1 MNRDEAYKLVVSMVS
16 NKNLIKHMLATEI
29 CMKYLAR
36 HLSEDENEWS
46 LVGLLHDL
54 DYDATVN
61 NPEDHSL
68 ITAKILQDK
77 GLSDEQIEAI
87 KAHCGKA
94 SLNSKMAKALFA
106 IDPVTG
112 LIVAS
117 ALMHPEKKISKLDKE
132 FILRRYKE
140 KSFARGANREQIA
153 SCSELG
159 LTLDEFIEIC
169 LKAMTEIAEDLGL

>member
-1 MNRDEAYKLVVSMVS
+1 MNRDEAYNLVVSMVS

-29 CMKYLAR
+29 CMRHLAR
-36 HLSEDENEWS
+36 RLSENEEEWG

-54 DYDATVN
+54 DYDETAN
-61 NPEDHSL
+61 NPEQHSL

-77 GLSDEQIEAI
+77 GLKEEQIEAI

-94 SLNSKMAKALFA
+94 SLNSKMAKSLYA

-117 ALMHPEKKISKLDKE
+117 ALMHPDKKLSKLDKE
-132 FILRRYKE
+132 FVLRRFKE
-140 KSFARGANREQIA
+140 KSFARGANREQIS
-153 SCSELG
+153 SCTELG

-169 LKAMTEIAEDLGL
+169 LKAMTEIAPDLGL

>member
-1 MNRDEAYKLVVSMVS
+1 MQRAEAYQLVVSMVT
-16 NKNLIKHMLATEI
+16 NKNLIKHMLATEV

-36 HLSEDENEWS
+36 HLCENEEEWG

-61 NPEDHSL
+61 NPEQHSL

-77 GLSDEQIEAI
+77 GLSEEQIEAI

-94 SLNSKMAKALFA
+94 GLHSKMAKALYA
-106 IDPVTG
+106 VDPVTG

-117 ALMHPEKKISKLDKE
+117 ALMHPEKKLAKLDKE

-159 LTLDEFIEIC
+159 LSLDNFIDVC
-169 LKAMTEIAEDLGL
+169 LKAMTEIASELGL